1 MIHRP
6 GAGQEWKC
14 TNNEAQNATQYA
26 TKCEKWEME
35 GPELGGSGWGR
46 SGSVT
51 VNGTKRNESQEMSQN
66 TKNNKRFA
74 GGTTFNLEPAQ
85 WRGCCA
91 PKWQFTKCCNN
102 LRKASADLWAGKQR
116 EGARERGKGRWYLYR
131 MERVPGN
138 VAGTSWN
145 GQPGE
150 RVENTCPAPDK
161 APARWPWIR
170 NKANAKQI
178 ALHYTV
184 KVQRNVIK
192 MWVNVRFTCLSI
204 VNVVKGYSKNIS
216 QKSVWLT
223 VKLQL
228 TFT

>member
-1 MIHRP
+1 MRHNT
-6 GAGQEWKC
+6 Q
-14 TNNEAQNATQYA
+14 QNARN
-26 TKCEKWEME
+26 EKWKGEKWRKGM
-35 GPELGGSGWGR
+35 GR
-46 SGSVT
+46 GRGTSGSVT

-74 GGTTFNLEPAQ
+74 GGTTSNLQAAQ

-116 EGARERGKGRWYLYR
+116 EGAREREREWGRGYLYR

-178 ALHYTV
+178 TLHYTV
-184 KVQRNVIK
+184 EVPRNVIK
-192 MWVNVRFTCLSI
+192 MWVNVRFTCLASAKL
-204 VNVVKGYSKNIS
+204 VKGYCKKLARS
-216 QKSVWLT
+216 QTYWQSSSG
-223 VKLQL
+223 
-228 TFT
+228 